1 MPARPILSNRANIGI
16 STAYGPFLDEELAMS
31 DHTSKMPNKKAAKIS
46 SADNLLKTSKK
57 GDVELDEKQLG
68 HVSGGKPQKADG
80 SLDVG
85 IHFKY
90 DIKGNKEG

>member
-1 MPARPILSNRANIGI
+1 VIVTSVLPAG
-16 STAYGPFLDEELAMS
+16 
-31 DHTSKMPNKKAAKIS
+31 
-46 SADNLLKTSKK
+46 
-57 GDVELDEKQLG
+57 
-68 HVSGGKPQKADG
+68 SGGDDALVEQASLQAARLDLEYRPQRADG